1 VKDRSDHET
10 KNQHMKILVL
20 DGQTLFQQDID
31 RSAFDRFGEVVFRD
45 RTSRDDLASCE
56 PGAEILIT
64 NKSLIGL
71 PELAHF
77 RSLKL
82 VVVSATGYNCV
93 DVRSCTELGIPVCN
107 VPDYGTFSVAQ
118 HALAMMLH
126 HSNQVGLHAASV
138 RRGDW
143 SSCPDFSYTLT
154 PISEWHGKTLGILGM
169 GNIGSCL
176 AGMAESLGMKVI
188 YHHTRDLQL
197 KGRSFVGLDELAST
211 SDVVSLHCPLVEK
224 TDRIINEWFLAMMQ
238 PHALLINTA
247 RGGLVDNLALE
258 RALKERRIAAALLD
272 VLEKEPPSADHPL
285 TGLPNAV
292 ITPHIAW
299 ISFEARKRILAVML
313 QILEGYPSG
322 HLIHRVN

>member
-1 VKDRSDHET
+1 M
-10 KNQHMKILVL
+10 NILVL
-20 DGQTLFQQDID
+20 DGQTLFQEDID
-31 RSAFDRFGEVVFRD
+31 RSALNRFGQVAFRD
-45 RTSRDDLASCE
+45 RTNRDDLALCD

-64 NKSLIGL
+64 NKSLVGL

-82 VVVSATGYNCV
+82 VVVSATGYNSV
-93 DVRSCTELGIPVCN
+93 DVQSCSERGIFVCN

-126 HSNQVGLHAASV
+126 QSNQVALHAASV

-169 GNIGSCL
+169 GNIGSCF

-197 KGRSFVGLDELAST
+197 TGRSFVSLDELASA

-224 TDRIINEWFLAMMQ
+224 TDRIINERFLAMMK

-247 RGGLVDNLALE
+247 RGGLVDSPSLE
-258 RALKERRIAAALLD
+258 RALKERWIAAALLD

-285 TGLPNAV
+285 TGLSNAV
-292 ITPHIAW
+292 ITPHVAW

-313 QILEGYPSG
+313 RILEGYSSG
-322 HLIHRVN
+322 HLIHIVN